1 MEMLAS
7 LSSGNRESH
16 GEESWMLELSRKIDC
31 RAITVRELIISGEVG
46 IEDDSELRE
55 RESCFAEVYAD
66 EAEALCVAILDAA
79 RREESW
85 GGAVGAGLRTLLEF
99 AAERPM
105 VANALFREVY
115 AVGGPA
121 LVKREEVVNRLTAA
135 LEGNCDEP
143 DDEVVVPR
151 PARFIVGAVE
161 GVIAGHLSRGDSRR
175 LPRIAPELT
184 RFVVAA
190 FRGLEAA
197 AGELS
202 ADA

>member
-1 MEMLAS
+1 
-7 LSSGNRESH
+7 
-16 GEESWMLELSRKIDC
+16 MLELSRKIDY
-31 RAITVRELIISGEVG
+31 RAITTRELIISGEVV
-46 IEDDSELRE
+46 IEDDLELRE
-55 RESCFAEVYAD
+55 RESSFAEVYAS
-66 EAEALCVAILDAA
+66 EAEALCVAMLDAA
-79 RREESW
+79 RREGSW
-85 GGAVGAGLRTLLEF
+85 SEGVGAALRTLLGF
-99 AAERPM
+99 VAERPT

-115 AVGGPA
+115 VVGGPA
-121 LVKREEVVNRLTAA
+121 LVKREEVVGRLTAA
-135 LEGNCDEP
+135 LEGDCAEENK
-143 DDEVVVPR
+143 VVAPR

-161 GVIAGHLSRGDSRR
+161 GVIAGHLSRGQAER